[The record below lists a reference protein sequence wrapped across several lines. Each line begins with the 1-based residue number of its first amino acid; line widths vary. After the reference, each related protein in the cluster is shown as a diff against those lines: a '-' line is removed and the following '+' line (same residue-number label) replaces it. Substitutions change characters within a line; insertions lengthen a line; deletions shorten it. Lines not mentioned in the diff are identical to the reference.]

1 MATIGTYKAKDGR
14 IYTRLLF
21 VDPADGKRR
30 TLRLGRVNKD
40 QTTTI
45 KSMVERLVRNKET
58 GTPDA
63 VAAAW
68 LADLPDTSYA
78 KLAKAHLVTPRTPPE
93 PKPQPEPTPAPKPC
107 LTVFLDE
114 YIKNRTDIKPQS
126 LVVLGHTIRNLKDFF
141 GADKPLDAI
150 TEADA
155 DGFKRYLMADKL
167 SAATVARRCGFAKQF
182 FRAAVRHRLIPGS
195 PFGDL
200 RSSVK
205 ANKARQRFVTREDTA
220 KLVEAAPDCQ
230 WRAIIILSRFGG
242 LRCPSETLLLK
253 WTDVDWERGRIT
265 VTSPKTERYAGH
277 ESRQVPL
284 FPEVRAALME
294 LFVQAEA
301 GGPNR
306 IITRYAEDTPNL
318 SVELARIALRAGLS
332 DLPKPF
338 VNLRGSCET
347 ELTAKFPAHV
357 TAAWLGHT
365 PKIAEAHYLMV
376 TPEHFEQAIQ
386 APPDAD
392 GAAHR
397 TAQQIGETYREHS
410 QTVGELVYAN
420 PVLRAETGVC
430 ESLQVLANKG
440 LGQGRI

>member
-1 MATIGTYKAKDGR
+1 MASIGTYKAKDGR
-14 IYTRLLF
+14 IHTRILF

-30 TLRLGRVNKD
+30 TVRLGRVNKD
-40 QTTTI
+40 QVTTVKGMI
-45 KSMVERLVRNKET
+45 ERLVKAKAT
-58 GTPDA
+58 GTPDV

-68 LADLPDTSYA
+68 LDGLPDTSYA
-78 KLAKAHLVTPRTPPE
+78 KLAKAHLVTARTPRE
-93 PKPQPEPTPAPKPC
+93 PTAKTEPTPAPKPC
-107 LTVFLDE
+107 LGQFLDD
-114 YIKNRTDIKPQS
+114 YIKARTDIKPQS
-126 LVVLGHTIRNLKDFF
+126 LVVLGHTVRNLRDFF
-141 GADKPLDAI
+141 GADRALDTI
-150 TEADA
+150 TEGDA
-155 DGFKRYLMADKL
+155 DRFKTYLMAEKL

-200 RSSVK
+200 KSCVK
-205 ANKARQRFVTREDTA
+205 ANKERQRFVTREHTA

-230 WRAIIILSRFGG
+230 WRAIIALSRFAG

-253 WTDVDWERGRIT
+253 WTDVDWDRGRIT
-265 VTSPKTERYAGH
+265 IRSPKTERYAGH

-284 FPEVRAALME
+284 FPEVRAALLE
-294 LFVQAEA
+294 LLEQTEE

-306 IITRYAEDTPNL
+306 IITRYPEDTPNL
-318 SVELARIALRAGLS
+318 SVELSRIALRAGLS

-376 TPEHFEQAIQ
+376 TPEHFERAIQ
-386 APPDAD
+386 APADTD

-397 TAQQIGETYREHS
+397 TAQQTGETSRENS
-410 QTVGELVYAN
+410 QTVGELVHAN
-420 PVLRAETGVC
+420 PVLRGETAVC
-430 ESLQVLANKG
+430 ETSQVLANEG